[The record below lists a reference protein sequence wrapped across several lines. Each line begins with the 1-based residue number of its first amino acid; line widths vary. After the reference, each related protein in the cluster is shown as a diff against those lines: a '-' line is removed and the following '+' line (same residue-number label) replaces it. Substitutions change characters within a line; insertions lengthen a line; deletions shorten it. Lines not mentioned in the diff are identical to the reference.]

1 VNPVLIA
8 LAVAVVF
15 GVLVTLH
22 EFGHFIVAKLNGV
35 KVLEFNVGFGNP
47 LVKWHRGETQYAV
60 RGVPLGGYVRLAGM
74 DDEESGPR
82 SFNAKPVWRR
92 LTIIAAGSLTNLL
105 LPIPIFLVVNLS
117 QMGGPLTVVSLVQNS
132 PADKVG
138 VPLNAQV
145 TALDHHQVQSANALR
160 STIRGSGG
168 RPILVDYRD
177 PRSGQMVEKSIK
189 PEIEQGFYRIG
200 VGTTGGGYDVLGAVG
215 DAFTADRDAIA
226 ATFGGFVTILTGHI
240 PGGLGGPCGPSGP
253 VGIVRATAAA
263 AQAGWVSLLQFMA
276 FLSVN
281 LGILNLLPLPALDGG
296 RLAFLVIE
304 GIRRRPVDPAREQRV
319 HYIGL
324 LVLLGFVIFISYND
338 LVRLQVPFSRLLTQ
352 CSG

>member
-1 VNPVLIA
+1 MIA
-8 LAVAVVF
+8 LAVALVF

-47 LVKWHRGETQYAV
+47 LVKFRRGETQYAV
-60 RGVPLGGYVRLAGM
+60 RSLPLGGYVRLAGM
-74 DDEESGPR
+74 DDGDEGPR
-82 SFNAKPVWRR
+82 SFNHKPVWRR
-92 LTIIAAGSLTNLL
+92 LSIIAAGSLTNLL
-105 LPIPIFLVVNLS
+105 LPIPIFFIANLS
-117 QMGGPLTVVSLVQNS
+117 AMGGPLTVVSLLDKS
-132 PADKVG
+132 PAARAG

-145 TALDHHQVQSANALR
+145 TALDGHSVTSANDLR
-160 STIRGSGG
+160 RVIRGSGG
-168 RPILVDYRD
+168 KPVTVQYRD
-177 PRSGQMVEKSIK
+177 PKDGSTVAKQITPEAQSGV
-189 PEIEQGFYRIG
+189 YRIG
-200 VGTTGGGYDVLGAVG
+200 VGTNGGGYDVPGAIG
-215 DAFTADRDAIA
+215 DAFTADRQAIVG
-226 ATFGGFVTILTGHI
+226 TFGGFITIFTGHI
-240 PGGLGGPCGPSGP
+240 PGGLGGACGPSGP

-304 GIRRRPVDPAREQRV
+304 GVRRKPIDPAKEQRV
-319 HYIGL
+319 HYAGL
-324 LVLLGFVIFISYND
+324 LVLLAFVVFISYND
-338 LVRLQVPFSRLLTQ
+338 FVRLGIPFDKLLNQ

>member
-1 VNPVLIA
+1 MNPVLIA

-22 EFGHFIVAKLNGV
+22 EFGHFLVAKLNGV
-35 KVLEFNVGFGNP
+35 KVLEFNVGFGNV
-47 LVKWHRGETQYAV
+47 LVKWRRGETQYAV
-60 RGVPLGGYVRLAGM
+60 RSVPLGGYVRLAGM

-92 LTIIAAGSLTNLL
+92 LSIIAAGSITNLL
-105 LPIPIFLVVNLS
+105 LPIPIFMVATLS
-117 QMGGPLTVVSLVQNS
+117 QMGGPLTVVSIVQGS
-132 PADKVG
+132 PADHAG
-138 VPLNAQV
+138 IPLNAQV
-145 TALDHHQVQSANALR
+145 TALDHRTVESANALR
-160 STIRGSGG
+160 TTIRGSGG
-168 RPILVDYRD
+168 HPIVVDYRD
-177 PRSGQMVEKSIK
+177 PKGGQSVEKTVT
-189 PEIEQGFYRIG
+189 PEIEQGHYRIG
-200 VGTTGGGYDVLGAVG
+200 VGTTGGGYDVLGAIG

-304 GIRRRPVDPAREQRV
+304 GVRRRPVDPAREQRV
-319 HYIGL
+319 HYVGL
-324 LVLLGFVIFISYND
+324 LVLLAFVIFISYND
-338 LVRLQVPFSRLLTQ
+338 LVRLQVPFSQLLNQ
-352 CSG
+352 CAG

>member
-1 VNPVLIA
+1 MNPVLIA
-8 LAVAVVF
+8 LAVVVVF

-35 KVLEFNVGFGNP
+35 KVLEFNVGFGNV
-47 LVKWHRGETQYAV
+47 LVKWRRGETQYAV
-60 RGVPLGGYVRLAGM
+60 RSVPLGGYVRLAGM

-82 SFNAKPVWRR
+82 SFNGKPVWRR
-92 LTIIAAGSLTNLL
+92 LTIIAAGSITNLL
-105 LPIPIFLVVNLS
+105 LPIPIFLVATLS

-132 PADKVG
+132 PADRAG
-138 VPLNAQV
+138 IPLNAQV
-145 TALDHHQVQSANALR
+145 TALDHHPVQSANALR
-160 STIRGSGG
+160 ATIRGSGG
-168 RPILVDYRD
+168 RPIAVEYRD
-177 PRSGQMVEKSIK
+177 PKSGQAVDRTIK
-189 PEIEQGFYRIG
+189 PEIEQGNYRIG
-200 VGTTGGGYDVLGAVG
+200 VGTTGGGIDVPGAIG
-215 DAFTADRDAIA
+215 DALSEDKDAIVG
-226 ATFGGFVTILTGHI
+226 TFGGFVTILTGHI

-296 RLAFLVIE
+296 RLAFLAIE
-304 GIRRRPVDPAREQRV
+304 GIRRKPIDPAREQRV
-319 HYIGL
+319 HYAGL

-338 LVRLQVPFSRLLTQ
+338 LIRLGVPFSQLLNQ
-352 CSG
+352 CAG